1 MVLPNAWDCMSARV
15 FEACGFLAIATTS
28 AGVAWAM
35 GRPDG
40 EGLGR
45 VEMAEAV
52 ARVAGSVSVPVTAD
66 AEAGY
71 GPSPEDAAETARAM
85 IRAGAVGLN
94 LEDAADPT
102 PPGPGGSRGRVGS
115 PLADL
120 DAQLEKVRAVVAAG
134 GELGVPLVVNARTDT
149 YWREVGEAGW
159 RFAETVRRANAFLG
173 TGADCVFVPGVKD
186 PGTIAALVRE
196 IPGPLNVLAGAGSP
210 TVRELGG
217 LGVGRVSVGS
227 GPARAVM
234 GLMRGIGLEL
244 LRGGTYSEMG
254 HAALPYPDADAL
266 FKG

>member
-1 MVLPNAWDCMSARV
+1 MSARV
-15 FEACGFLAIATTS
+15 FEGCGFRAIATTS

-45 VEMAEAV
+45 GEMAGAV

-85 IRAGAVGLN
+85 IRAGAVGVN

-102 PPGPGGSRGRVGS
+102 PPGPGGSRGWVGS

-173 TGADCVFVPGVKD
+173 AGADCVFVPGVKD